1 MAAWRKKLFITMA
14 RNAAGAA
21 EYFRLPDA
29 RTVST
34 SGRIHV

>member
-1 MAAWRKKLFITMA
+1 MAAWRKKLFVTMA

-21 EYFRLPDA
+21 DYFRLPDG

-34 SGRIHV
+34 SGRIHL